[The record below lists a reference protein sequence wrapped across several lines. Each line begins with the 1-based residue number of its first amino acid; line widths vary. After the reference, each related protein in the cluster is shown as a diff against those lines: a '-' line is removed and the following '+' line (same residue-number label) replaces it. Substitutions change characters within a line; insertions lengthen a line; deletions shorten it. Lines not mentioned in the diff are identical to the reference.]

1 MYSLLIGLC
10 DQISERNILKMGGLI
25 LTHGFRGF
33 SPQSLGSLVSGSEE
47 RHNIKVWS
55 TMAHSIADRK
65 LTNKQEEARILMH
78 P

>member
-1 MYSLLIGLC
+1 MLVFSNCGKIPAKINLKEEGF
-10 DQISERNILKMGGLI
+10 ILA
-25 LTHGFRGF
+25 HGFRGF